1 MNILKFLFLLP
12 FLGSAALLHAK
23 APAAPTDFKVKVL
36 GVNCFQIDW
45 KDNSNNEKGWE
56 ISISLGETKRAER
69 FVLITTPNLSP
80 TSHLIV
86 TNELPGK
93 TLTFQLAAYN
103 GNPGLERFSKRTPP
117 VVVKTPPS
125 ITFAAPTKL
134 AVTPVN
140 DNTVRLKWKDNSNS
154 EQAYQIEAKKNLGNW
169 AVIQTVNPQK
179 KFNVL
184 VSNTLEPGTSYS
196 FRVRAFRN
204 NGVTLT
210 PYSNE
215 ASGAPY
221 AFLAPTNVVASPKGE
236 GDIELKWVD
245 KSNIEG
251 GYEIESKTGTADFS
265 KLYTA
270 SPNSTTL
277 NHTSLAINSTFSYR
291 MRSVRSV
298 GGTLLYSPYST
309 VTTATTSMLKT
320 PTNLAGTVMSDSSV
334 KLTWKDNSSR
344 ESTYVAQYRKV
355 GDTDYITAN
364 NFIAAN
370 SQEYTVTGLA
380 SDTNYEFR
388 IGATDFTTPSF
399 STAVQKKTKQGLIGN
414 FSPAIKANVSF
425 LYPLQYNDPASVTS
439 VSVTG
444 LPSGLTFD
452 SVNRVIKGKVTTSG
466 TWTVTITT
474 TYSDGS
480 SSSRTITLKVITGSP
495 LASQSFASVSVA
507 AGAGKNVALDG
518 KFTDPDTL
526 DAVRVNTTKG
536 NFDIILYPDSTPKT
550 VDNFLAYVDDNL
562 YNNSFFHRAPTDFVV
577 QGGGFRHTAGAGF
590 EKIPTFPA
598 VVNEPGLSNV
608 RGTVAMAKIGGDPN
622 SATNQFFVNLADN
635 SGGLPALDTQNG
647 GFTVFGRVAT
657 PGLTVVDAI
666 NALPKADYDITVGAE
681 TSTFEDVPVDAA
693 SAPVSLDPA
702 LLVKVSSVT
711 FPPLLTYEV
720 TSANTAIATAALNPA
735 GTEVIITGV
744 ATGSTS
750 ITVKAIDLD
759 GNNVTQNI
767 AVTVP

>member
-1 MNILKFLFLLP
+1 MNALKLLFLLP
-12 FLGSAALLHAK
+12 FLASTALVEAK
-23 APAAPTDFKVKVL
+23 KPAAPTDFKVKAL
-36 GVNCFQIDW
+36 GINSFQLDW
-45 KDNSNNEKGWE
+45 KDNSKNEKGWE
-56 ISISLGETKRAER
+56 IAISIGNKTSAER
-69 FVLITTPNLSP
+69 FTLISSPNITTYLVS
-80 TSHLIV
+80 
-86 TNELPGK
+86 TNDLPGQ

-103 GNPGLERFSKRTPP
+103 GEPGLERFSKRTPP
-117 VVVKTPPS
+117 VVIKTPPS
-125 ITFAAPTKL
+125 KTFSAASKL

-154 EQAYQIEAKKNLGNW
+154 EHGFQIEAKKGLGNW
-169 AVIQTVNPQK
+169 AAIQAVNPGL
-179 KFNVL
+179 KFNEL
-184 VSNTLEPGTSYS
+184 VTNLEPGASYS

-204 NGVTLT
+204 NPVVFT

-215 ASGAPY
+215 ANGAPF
-221 AFLAPTNVVASPKGE
+221 AFLAPTNVVASAKGE
-236 GDIELKWVD
+236 GDIELKWAD
-245 KSNIEG
+245 KSNIES
-251 GYEIESKTGTADFS
+251 GYEIDSKTGTAAFAV
-265 KLYTA
+265 LTRVI
-270 SPNSTTL
+270 PNGTVL
-277 NHTSLAINSTFSYR
+277 NHTGLPINATYSYR
-291 MRSVRSV
+291 MRAFRDVS
-298 GGTLLYSPYST
+298 GTRFYSSYSP

-320 PTNLAGTVMSDSSV
+320 PTNLAGTVLNDSSV
-334 KLTWKDNSSR
+334 KLTWTDNSSR
-344 ESTYVAQYRKV
+344 ENAYAAQYRKV

-370 SQEYTVTGLA
+370 SQEYTVTGLT

-388 IGATDFTTPSF
+388 VGATDFTTPSY
-399 STAVQKKTKQGLIGN
+399 STTVQKKTKQGLIGN
-414 FSPAIKANVSF
+414 FAPAIKANMSF

-439 VSVTG
+439 VTVTG

-480 SSSRTITLKVITGSP
+480 SSSRTLTLKVTTGSP
-495 LASQSFASVSVA
+495 VASQSFAAVSVA

-518 KFTDPDTL
+518 KFADPDTL

-536 NFDIILYPDSTPKT
+536 SFDIILYPDSTPNT
-550 VDNFLAYVDDNL
+550 VDNFLDYVDDNL
-562 YNNSFFHRAPTDFVV
+562 YNDSFFHRAPDNFVV
-577 QGGGFRHTAGAGF
+577 QGGGFRHTTGAGF

-622 SATNQFFVNLADN
+622 SATNQFFVNLTDN

-702 LLVKVSSVT
+702 QLVKVTSVT
-711 FPPLLTYEV
+711 YPPLFTYEV

-735 GTEVIITGV
+735 GTEVIVTGV
-744 ATGSTS
+744 ATGNTT

-767 AVTVP
+767 TVTVP

>member
-1 MNILKFLFLLP
+1 MNVLKFLFLLT
-12 FLGSAALLHAK
+12 FLGSTTLVQAK
-23 APAAPTDFKVKVL
+23 KPAAPTDFKVKVL
-36 GVNCFQIDW
+36 GINSFQLDW

-93 TLTFQLAAYN
+93 TLTFQIAAFN
-103 GNPGLERFSKRTPP
+103 GDPGLERFSKRTPP

-125 ITFAAPTKL
+125 NTFSAPTKL
-134 AVTPVN
+134 SVTTVN

-154 EQAYQIEAKKNLGNW
+154 EQGYQIEAKKNLGTW
-169 AVIQTVNPQK
+169 APIQTAGPNK

-184 VSNTLEPGTSYS
+184 VSSLEPGTNYS

-204 NGVTLT
+204 NGVLLT
-210 PYSNE
+210 PYSNV
-215 ASGAPY
+215 AKGAPY

-270 SPNSTTL
+270 SPNSITL
-277 NHTSLAINSTFSYR
+277 NHTNLAINSTFSYR
-291 MRSVRSV
+291 MRSVRNV
-298 GGTLLYSPYST
+298 GGTLLYSTYSP

-320 PTNLAGTVMSDSSV
+320 PTNLAGTVLSDSSV

-355 GDTDYITAN
+355 GDTDYTTAN

-370 SQEYTVTGLA
+370 SQEYTVTGLN

-399 STAVQKKTKQGLIGN
+399 STTVQKKTKQGLIGN
-414 FSPAIKANVSF
+414 FTPAIKANQSF

-495 LASQSFASVSVA
+495 VASQGFASVSVA

-536 NFDIILYPDSTPKT
+536 SFDIILYPDSTPET

-562 YNNSFFHRAPTDFVV
+562 YNDSFFHRAPNDFVV
-577 QGGGFRHTAGAGF
+577 QGGGFRHTTGAGF

-608 RGTVAMAKIGGDPN
+608 RGTVAMAKVGGDPN
-622 SATNQFFVNLADN
+622 SATNQFFVNLSDN

-666 NALPKADYDITVGAE
+666 DALPKADYDITIGAE
-681 TSTFEDVPVDAA
+681 TSTFEDVPVDAET
-693 SAPVSLDPA
+693 APVSLDPA
-702 LLVKVSSVT
+702 DLVKVNSVT
-711 FPPLLTYEV
+711 YPPLFSYEV
-720 TSANTAIATAALNPA
+720 TSANTAIATAALNLA

-744 ATGSTS
+744 AAGSTT

-759 GNNVTQNI
+759 GNNVSQNI